1 VCAAERRRDR
11 SLLLAL
17 ALILLLAL
25 ALRLYHLDGQS
36 LWADEGNSAALAG
49 RPFAVIAEQAA
60 LDIHPPLYYWLLKIW
75 CSLFGQSEAALRGL
89 SVLFSL
95 GVVVLVYALGAELAG
110 PPAGLAAALLTAVS
124 PLQVYYAQEARMYM
138 LMAFWSALA
147 AWAAWRWIVHP
158 RRPFALIYML
168 AGAAGLYT
176 HYFFPAVLLACNLVF
191 LFAWL
196 ERRRAGTLAAWAGM
210 QAGMLLLYLPWLG
223 TGLSRLLAW
232 PRGTAAMDIV
242 TWLGS
247 AWRTLC
253 LGPAGLD
260 APWSTALPFALLL
273 ALGAAALALAGRE
286 RAPLPAARWLLP
298 FLGWLIPVALM
309 AAGGIY
315 QPARLKFLMTA
326 SPFFALCLGAG
337 AVFPLQLARAGRRP
351 IILSGFLAGLLVALA
366 LIPAGRAL
374 HRYYTDPTAARD
386 DYRGMVAYIRATA
399 GPEDA
404 VILNAPGQWDV
415 FSYYYRSD
423 PWPVYRLP
431 AERPPNR
438 ASLEQTL
445 AELSERHRRL
455 YVLYWATDESDPERI
470 MEGWLDAHAFKGVES
485 WFGNVR
491 FVIYTTLRGW
501 DAPMQELA
509 AGVHF
514 DSGITLA
521 RAEMPAAPVP
531 AGDILP
537 VSLVRRAERIPSVR
551 WKVFLQVLDAGSH
564 IVGQR
569 DAEPLSGA
577 VPTTSWSPGAVYEDH
592 HGVPIEPGTPPGT
605 YQLIAGMYD
614 PSTGARAAVR
624 ETGET
629 FVRLGS
635 VEVSRPARPLPA
647 AAVRPMFPARVGVGP
662 LIFLGYDRHALGG
675 ERRDVPIPAGT
686 PLHVALYWQAQEQP
700 AEIWRFQLWVDEAL
714 WVDWTPLGGG
724 FTTDQWLAG
733 DLIRDQVDG
742 FLPAGLSPGRHHL
755 RALLRADRSGA
766 EARLELGY
774 FQLR

>member
-1 VCAAERRRDR
+1 MCAAERRQDWRG
-11 SLLLAL
+11 LLAL

-25 ALRLYHLDGQS
+25 ALRLYRLDGQS

-49 RPFAVIAEQAA
+49 RSFSLIAQQAA

-75 CSLFGQSEAALRGL
+75 CSLFGQSEIALRGL

-110 PPAGLAAALLTAVS
+110 RPAGLAAALLTALS

-138 LMAFWSALA
+138 PMAFWAVLT
-147 AWAAWRWIVHP
+147 AWAAWHWLAHP
-158 RRPFALIYML
+158 RWPFALVYML
-168 AGAAGLYT
+168 AGTAGLYT
-176 HYFFPAVLLACNLVF
+176 HYFFPSILLVCNLVF
-191 LFAWL
+191 LADWL
-196 ERRRAGTLAAWAGM
+196 ARRRARLLWTWAGM
-210 QAGMLLLYLPWLG
+210 QAGIILLYLPWLS
-223 TGLSRLLAW
+223 TGLSRLLSW
-232 PRGTAAMDIV
+232 PRGTSVMSLE
-242 TWLGS
+242 TWLGA

-260 APWSTALPFALLL
+260 APWSAALPFALLL
-273 ALGAAALALAGRE
+273 IFGAIALALSGR
-286 RAPLPAARWLLP
+286 PSKTFPTARWLLP
-298 FLGWLIPVALM
+298 MLGWIIPVAAM

-315 QPARLKFLMTA
+315 QPARLKFLMAA

-337 AVFPLQLARAGRRP
+337 AVLPLQFVRAGRRP
-351 IILSGFLAGLLVALA
+351 NILSGILAGLLIVLG
-366 LIPAGRAL
+366 LIPAGRSL
-374 HRYYTDPTAARD
+374 HRYYTDPMAARD
-386 DYRGMVAYIRATA
+386 NYRGMAAYIRATA
-399 GPEDA
+399 GPDDA

-415 FSYYYRSD
+415 FAYYYRSD

-431 AERPPNR
+431 AERPPDR
-438 ASLEQTL
+438 AALETSL
-445 AELSERHRRL
+445 AELTERHRRL

-470 MEGWLDAHAFKGVES
+470 MEGWLDAHAFKGVER

-501 DAPMQELA
+501 DAPMQELT

-521 RAEMPAAPVP
+521 RAEMPAAPAA

-537 VSLVRRAERIPSVR
+537 VSLFWQADETPSSR

-577 VPTTSWSPGAVYEDH
+577 VPTTSWSPGQTYEDH
-592 HGVPIEPGTPPGT
+592 HGVLIEPGTPPGT

-614 PSTGARAAVR
+614 PATGARAAVQ

-635 VEVSRPARPLPA
+635 VEVRRPAHPLPA
-647 AAVRPMFPARVGVGP
+647 DAVQPMFPARVTIGP
-662 LIFLGYDRHALGG
+662 LTFLGYDRHALGAP
-675 ERRDVPIPAGT
+675 RQDAPISAGA
-686 PLHVALYWQAQEQP
+686 PLHAALYWQAREQP
-700 AEIWRFQLWVDEAL
+700 SDIWRFQLWVDDVL

-724 FTTDQWLAG
+724 LTTDQWLAG
-733 DLIRDQVDG
+733 DIIRDQVDG
-742 FLPAGLSPGRHHL
+742 FLPAGLSTGRHRL
-755 RALLRADRSGA
+755 RAVVRADSRGESIH
-766 EARLELGY
+766 LDLGY
-774 FQLR
+774 FQVR